1 MSATQKETSP
11 NVILVLGS
19 ETDRCGT
26 PPNVD
31 EKTRWPCH
39 KHILSK
45 HSKYFEAMFSCE
57 FEESGAT
64 IIFMPPGIFS
74 TANILDYIIQ
84 YMYTSTF
91 TLGNDNN
98 NDINN
103 EEKDKDPI
111 EIINNLD
118 DSNKN
123 TDNNSKESNNTINH
137 HNNNNNN
144 LLLKLAQLQDMYSAA
159 DYLIMPVL
167 CHHLVTKMIELAHHF
182 NCYCSSCTLI
192 VPSLYAFTQPRSL
205 NNDDPNMIKIT
216 QSAMSIMTSDP
227 EKALVSYW
235 TCPSM
240 IDLLWSLFST
250 AHSPPTIDNPLTQ
263 SILNHISKTS
273 AIESLHGC
281 YIGMKQLEK
290 LDDEHNTILHSTFK
304 AARHKATKT
313 IATYF
318 GFYCS
323 AYPTLLSCIDGIVY
337 TSDFTEYLL
346 SSTIHDQMTPDNSG
360 LIYQGIV
367 RDLMSRHAVQHS
379 SHLLN
384 IFTNIKTEII
394 KYMFYHIKEI
404 KTRGSL
410 EKLDSSILNGLSQ
423 DLALPLDKLIS
434 TNDHHHINHQ
444 QQHHHNNNH
453 SSSSSSTKKSLLN
466 TPSWSKI
473 FNKYKRHP
481 KKSMSYVIP
490 KFEDMDEE
498 DEKYV
503 YQQVK
508 NQQSTNNNWSIKSF
522 LLKWNKAYQMEIHT
536 VTIGK
541 RVELIHRPI
550 STTGTVAFVGHVAF
564 GSGIWVGVELD
575 RRVGKTDGSV
585 DGQRYF
591 KTSANRGEFVR
602 LNELSVII

>member
-19 ETDRCGT
+19 ESDRCGT
-26 PPNVD
+26 PPNTN

-74 TANILDYIIQ
+74 TANILEYIIQ

-91 TLGNDNN
+91 TLGYDNN
-98 NDINN
+98 DDI
-103 EEKDKDPI
+103 DKDAI
-111 EIINNLD
+111 EVITTD
-118 DSNKN
+118 DDDEN
-123 TDNNSKESNNTINH
+123 SNNTDKESSNTI
-137 HNNNNNN
+137 NNNN
-144 LLLKLAQLQDMYSAA
+144 LLKLAQLQDMYSAA
-159 DYLIMPVL
+159 DYLIMPDL
-167 CHHLVTKMIELAHHF
+167 CHHLINKMIELAHHF
-182 NCYCSSCTLI
+182 NCYCSSCTFI

-205 NNDDPNMIKIT
+205 NNDNPNMIKIT
-216 QSAMSIMTSDP
+216 QSAMNIMTSDP

-250 AHSPPTIDNPLTQ
+250 PHSPPTIDNPLTQ

-290 LDDEHNTILHSTFK
+290 LDDEHNTILHSTLK
-304 AARHKATKT
+304 ATRHRATKT

-379 SHLLN
+379 THLLN

-404 KTRGSL
+404 KTRGAL
-410 EKLDSSILNGLSQ
+410 EKLDDSILNGLSQ

-434 TNDHHHINHQ
+434 TNDHHHINH
-444 QQHHHNNNH
+444 HHQNH
-453 SSSSSSTKKSLLN
+453 STSTKKSLLN
-466 TPSWSKI
+466 TTSWSKI
-473 FNKYKRHP
+473 FNKYKKQP
-481 KKSMSYVIP
+481 KKSKSYVIP

-498 DEKYV
+498 DEKYI
-503 YQQVK
+503 YQVK
-508 NQQSTNNNWSIKSF
+508 NQQSPNNNNSWSFKSF
-522 LLKWNKAYQMEIHT
+522 LLKWNKTYQMEIHT